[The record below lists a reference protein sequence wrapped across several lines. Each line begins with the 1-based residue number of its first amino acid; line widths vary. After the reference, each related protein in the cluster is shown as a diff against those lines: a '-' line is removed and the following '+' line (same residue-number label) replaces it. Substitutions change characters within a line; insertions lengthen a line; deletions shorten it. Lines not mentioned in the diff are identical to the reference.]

1 MNKAIYA
8 GIIFE
13 MLIVMEQTNIYHL
26 QVGDKVVFTNQYN
39 YTIVIEITR
48 ITDKSIFSGRRRNSI
63 NYINTLIRDGAKI
76 INQSI

>member
-1 MNKAIYA
+1 
-8 GIIFE
+8 